1 MKLAIHRAKSGFS
14 DRWIAYCEEQGIP
27 YKSVDCYHTDI
38 IEHLSDCDALLWHH
52 NHAYPVDQ
60 LIAKPLLF
68 SLEQAGKVVFPD
80 FKTTWHYDD
89 KLGQKYLFEALNLPA
104 VRSYVFFT
112 KREARNWT
120 KNTEFPVVFK
130 LRRGAGSRN
139 VFLVKNKSQ
148 AVKLIRKAFGR
159 GFRQYDAWG
168 AIYEQ
173 YRKLKLG
180 KSTLKN
186 LLKAISHLWVPLYL
200 EKAIGRERGYVYFQ
214 EFIPDNTYDIRVI
227 VIKDKAFA
235 IKRNVRKNDFRASGS
250 GSTEYEKEHFSDEV
264 VSMSFEMAEKMQ
276 SSCVGFDFV
285 FDGITP
291 YILEVTYGFNKYVY
305 DDCTGYWDRQL
316 NWYPGPFNPYGWMV
330 DHIIE
335 KINEQKKP

>member
-1 MKLAIHRAKSGFS
+1 MIAIHVSESGFS
-14 DRWIAYCEEQGIP
+14 DRWIAYCEKQHIP
-27 YKSVDCYHTDI
+27 YKAVDCYRSDI
-38 IEHLSDCDALLWHH
+38 LKQLNDCDALLWHH

-60 LIAKPLLF
+60 LIAKQLLF
-68 SLEQAGKVVFPD
+68 SLEHAGKIVFPD
-80 FKTTWHYDD
+80 FHTAWHYDD
-89 KLGQKYLFEALNLPA
+89 KLGQKYLFEALELPFVKA
-104 VRSYVFFT
+104 WSFFS
-112 KREARNWT
+112 KKEAKVWVKET
-120 KNTEFPVVFK
+120 SFPKVFK
-130 LRRGAGSRN
+130 LRRGAGSCN
-139 VFLVKNKSQ
+139 VFLVKNKKQ
-148 AVKLIRKAFGR
+148 ARKLIRKAFGR

-168 AIYEQ
+168 DIKENW
-173 YRKLKLG
+173 RKLRLG
-180 KSTLKN
+180 KVSFKD
-186 LLKAISHLWVPLYL
+186 LLKAFAHLWFPINL

-235 IKRNVRKNDFRASGS
+235 IKRNVRENDFRASGS

-285 FDGITP
+285 FDGKTP

-316 NWYPGPFNPYGWMV
+316 NWYPGPINPYGWMIEHV
-330 DHIIE
+330 VE
-335 KINEQKKP
+335 KIKEQKKR